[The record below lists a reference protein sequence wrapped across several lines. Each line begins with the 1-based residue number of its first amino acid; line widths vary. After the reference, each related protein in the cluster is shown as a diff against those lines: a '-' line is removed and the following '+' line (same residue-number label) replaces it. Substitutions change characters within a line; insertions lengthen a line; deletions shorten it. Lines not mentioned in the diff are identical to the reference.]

1 MKNSPLN
8 FPTAAAV
15 SVGGSY
21 VVEPETGAVVRQDG
35 TSTDLQSIAR
45 GAQVANGTPGP
56 AAELKAA
63 VVGAAP
69 ALPEAP
75 GVVARPKR

>member
-1 MKNSPLN
+1 MKKTPLT
-8 FPTAAAV
+8 FESVDAV
-15 SVGGSY
+15 NVGGSY
-21 VVEPETGAVVRQDG
+21 VVDPATGLVVRQDEA
-35 TSTDLQSIAR
+35 STDLQSIAR
-45 GAQVANGTPGP
+45 GAQVADGTPGP

-63 VVGAAP
+63 VDGAAP